1 MATITPNKLITEP
14 NINDQGWGL
23 TLNTDFSILDQSL
36 GSSFP
41 VTLTGSALSGTPYAL
56 TPSTPLVG
64 GISWWT
70 AQQLVVTGLLTANAT
85 VTIPTT
91 LGSGT
96 AGGAWI
102 IYNGTTN
109 TGGPWT
115 LTFKTASGTG
125 VTIAQGSSAYVYSN
139 GINILYADN
148 NITNSLTSPTFT
160 SLTVNGTSNLNGT
173 SSAVSLVLP
182 NAVETTTV
190 SATAATGTINY
201 YTASQSVLYYTT
213 SASGNW
219 TLNVAHSSGTTL
231 NAALAVNQTI
241 TLVFMATQGAT
252 AYYPSSF
259 TIDGSPVT
267 PKWQGGSAPVS
278 GNINGV
284 DVYAYTIVKTS
295 SSPTYSVFASQTQFK

>member
-14 NINDQGWGL
+14 NINDLGWGL

-56 TPSTPLVG
+56 TTSTATVG
-64 GISWWT
+64 GIAWWT

-102 IYNGTTN
+102 VYNGTTN

-139 GINILYADN
+139 GTNVLYADN

-160 SLTVNGTSNLNGT
+160 SLTVNGTSSLNGT
-173 SSAVSLVLP
+173 SSAISTVLP
-182 NAVETTTV
+182 NIAETTTV
-190 SATAATGTINY
+190 SATPAGGTINF
-201 YTASQSVLYYTT
+201 YTASQSVLYYT
-213 SASGNW
+213 SAASGNW
-219 TLNVAHSSGTTL
+219 TLNVAHSASTTL
-231 NAALAVNQTI
+231 NAALASGQTI
-241 TLVFMATQGAT
+241 TIVFMATQGAT
-252 AYYPSSF
+252 AYYPTGF
-259 TIDGSPVT
+259 TIDGSSVT
-267 PKWQGGSAPVS
+267 PKWQGGSAPAI
-278 GNINGV
+278 GNANDI
-284 DVYAYTIVKTS
+284 DVYAYTIIKTGS
-295 SSPTYSVFASQTQFK
+295 ATYTVLASQTTFK